1 MGLSPKKLLLI
12 GIDQA
17 IPYLLKKFYNEGL
30 IPNIGALIDG
40 GVMAEAYSCPP
51 CDTPTNWTTIATGA
65 TTAVHGATSFYLH
78 IPGEPLDYG
87 LNIRSRTSL
96 SKYCKAE
103 YFWDVADKNKLKS
116 FVLNYPGGWPGNLKY
131 GGISLLTWPLPES
144 LPRELS
150 LSFTM
155 KYANDAL
162 DKSLRIKFSEE
173 VEEDIK
179 SLSSPLQ
186 ISIVI
191 RNNNIKEFHP
201 IKAYLIDTEG
211 SGYNS
216 LAIQLNK
223 GKNWHILKYNEWSD
237 WILKDVSTI
246 YGLLPC
252 LFKLKIKDI
261 SPDGNNLQLQFTN
274 LYNIKGWTNP
284 ESLGER
290 IVRNAIIYELP
301 KVQKVDYMI
310 SGKMIKYLSL
320 ARKEALTL
328 ANTIKFMKNYMDWD
342 VCFFH
347 IHILDSVNH
356 MTLGYLYERSPL
368 FTEKKAKKAREHIET
383 AYKII
388 DELTKLLM
396 ESCVDKETIV
406 VLLSDHG
413 AMPSWRVVNP
423 LPKLISN
430 NLLTYKLDDNNKNYI
445 VDWEK
450 TKAFPYLE
458 PPYIWVNLKGRDPQ
472 GIVNP
477 NEYESVRDEII
488 DALYQLKDPESGKK
502 IIKLA
507 LKKEEGEG
515 LGQNGDRVGDVIYF
529 LNPSYQL
536 FDYKLEKLNPAK
548 QPADILKKPEAY
560 PAQYNCA
567 AHAYY
572 LPNAKL
578 GNYTVSVPLIFNG
591 PGIESG
597 IELNKIVNL
606 IDIAPTLAHLLQIP
620 KPADSQGSII
630 DEILN

>member
-1 MGLSPKKLLLI
+1 MAISPKKLLLI

-65 TTAVHGATSFYLH
+65 TTAIHGATSFYMH

-87 LNIRSRTSL
+87 LKIRSRTSL
-96 SKYCKAE
+96 SKYCNAE
-103 YFWDVADKNKLKS
+103 YFWDVADKNRLKS
-116 FVLNYPGGWPGNLKY
+116 FVLNYPGGWPGNLKN

-144 LPRELS
+144 LPRELT
-150 LSFTM
+150 LAFTM
-155 KYANDAL
+155 KYANDASI
-162 DKSLRIKFSEE
+162 KSLRIKLAEE

-179 SLSSPLQ
+179 SLSPHLQ

-191 RNNNIKEFHP
+191 KNKNIREFHP
-201 IKAYLIDTEG
+201 LKAYLIDTEG

-223 GKNWHILKYNEWSD
+223 RKVWHILKIDEWSE
-237 WILKDVSTI
+237 WISRDISTI
-246 YGLLPC
+246 YGILPC

-284 ESLGER
+284 EILGER
-290 IVRNAIIYELP
+290 IIRNAIIYKLP
-301 KVQKVDYMI
+301 RVQKVDYMI
-310 SGKMIKYLSL
+310 SGKIPKFLSL

-342 VCFFH
+342 ICFFH

-356 MTLGYLYERSPL
+356 MTLGYLYEKSPL
-368 FTEKKAKKAREHIET
+368 FTEKKAKKARQHIKT

-413 AMPSWRVVNP
+413 AMPSWRVANP
-423 LPKLISN
+423 LPTLIRN

-445 VDWEK
+445 LDWKK

-472 GIVNP
+472 GIVNS

-488 DALYQLKDPESGKK
+488 EALYQLKDPDTGKN
-502 IIKLA
+502 IINLA
-507 LKKEEGEG
+507 LKKEDAED

-536 FDYKLEKLNPAK
+536 FDYRLEKLNPAE
-548 QPADILKKPEAY
+548 QPADLLKKPEAY
-560 PAQYNCA
+560 PVQVNCA

-578 GNYTVSVPLIFNG
+578 GNYTVSAPLILNG

-597 IELNKIVNL
+597 IKLNKIVNL
-606 IDIAPTLAHLLQIP
+606 IDVAPTLAHLLQIP
-620 KPADSQGSII
+620 KPAESQGRII
-630 DEILN
+630 DEILS

>member
-1 MGLSPKKLLLI
+1 MGTRNKRLLVI

-17 IPYLLKKFYNEGL
+17 IPYLASKFIKEGV
-30 IPNIGALIDG
+30 IPNIAQLAES
-40 GVMAEAYSCPP
+40 GVIGEAFPCAP

-65 TTAVHGATSFYLH
+65 TTAVHGATSFYMH

-87 LNIRSRTSL
+87 LKIRSRSSL

-103 YFWDVADKNKLKS
+103 YFWDVADKNNLKT
-116 FVLNYPGGWPGNLKY
+116 FVLNYPGGWPGNLKN

-150 LSFTM
+150 LSFTI
-155 KYANDAL
+155 KYTHDAL
-162 DKSLRIKFSEE
+162 NKSLRIKLAEE
-173 VEEDIK
+173 VEKEIK
-179 SLSSPLQ
+179 SLSPHLQ
-186 ISIVI
+186 ISIIIKSKNV
-191 RNNNIKEFHP
+191 KEFYP
-201 IKAYLIDTEG
+201 ITAYLIDTEG

-216 LAIQLNK
+216 LGIQLTR
-223 GKNWHILKYNEWSD
+223 GKNWHILKVDEWSD
-237 WILKDVSTI
+237 WISHNVSTI
-246 YGLLPC
+246 YGILPC
-252 LFKLKIKDI
+252 LFKIKIEDI
-261 SPDGNNLQLQFTN
+261 SSDGNYLQLRLTN

-284 ESLGER
+284 EVLGER
-290 IVRNAIIYELP
+290 ITRNAIIYELP
-301 KVQKVDYMI
+301 RVQKVDYMI
-310 SGKMIKYLSL
+310 SGKMLKFLSL

-328 ANTIKFMKNYMDWD
+328 ANTIKFMKNNMNWD

-347 IHILDSVNH
+347 IHTLDSVNH
-356 MTLGYLYERSPL
+356 KTLGYLYEKSPL
-368 FTEKKAKKAREHIET
+368 FTEKKAEKAREHIET

-423 LPKLISN
+423 LPALIRN
-430 NLLTYKLDDNNKNYI
+430 NLLSYKKDNIKNKYI
-445 VDWEK
+445 VDWK
-450 TKAFPYLE
+450 NTKVFPYLE

-472 GIVNP
+472 GIVNS

-488 DALYQLKDPESGKK
+488 DALYQLKDPDTGKN

-507 LKKEEGEG
+507 LRKENAED
-515 LGQNGDRVGDVIYF
+515 LGQNGDRVGDIIYF

-536 FDYKLEKLNPAK
+536 FDYRLEKLNPAI
-548 QPADILKKPEAY
+548 QSADLLNLPEAY
-560 PAQYNCA
+560 PAQVNCA

-578 GNYTVSVPLIFNG
+578 GNYTVSVPLIFYG
-591 PGIESG
+591 PGIEKGS
-597 IELNKIVNL
+597 ELNKKVNL
-606 IDIAPTLAHLLQIP
+606 IDVAPTLAHLLQIP
-620 KPADSQGSII
+620 KPAESQGRII
-630 DEILN
+630 EEILD